1 VQLISRK
8 KQEILKMHD
17 ENKISCLSSDHH
29 QDMKKKIL
37 YLKKN
42 DQDGRRKKIPKQIFV
57 D

>member
-29 QDMKKKIL
+29 QDMKKKNSV
-37 YLKKN
+37 LKKN
-42 DQDGRRKKIPKQIFV
+42 DQDGRRRKKSQNKFS
-57 D
+57 

>member
-1 VQLISRK
+1 LISRK

-37 YLKKN
+37 YLKKTIKMAEE
-42 DQDGRRKKIPKQIFV
+42 KKIPKQIFV